1 MMQTID
7 LSGVWQCAIPDM
19 TKPITIPGTLDES
32 GIGHRDEGGKKWHP
46 DTDTSRELYQTEAG
60 IRTRLTRVVTYE
72 GPAEISRTL
81 DWTVP
86 AGKRLFLEVE
96 RSRHLSLR
104 VNGREVPP
112 TRERSVST
120 PGVFE
125 VTGLMTGRDEIT
137 FIADNSYPGWPH
149 DAIAFSTAAT
159 DETQTN
165 WNGLLGYVRLRVEE
179 PTFLEGARVYPH
191 GDTVDVCL
199 EVNAAENHE
208 DTLSFASDALEK
220 PVTAPAFVY
229 AGLQDVW
236 FRNLPLRADVRRWDE
251 EEGNLYTL
259 EAALGE
265 SRCAVRFGVRDF
277 RAEKGVLTLNGRK
290 VFLRSEA
297 NCAVFPEEGHPPME
311 VERWREIL
319 AIYRSYGVNC
329 MRFHSH
335 TPPEAA
341 FIAADEMG
349 MLMQPE
355 LSHWNPETAFE
366 DDASYAYYTGELRQT
381 LRMLANHPSFVM
393 LTFGNELAS
402 GSLGHRRMEEMLALA
417 HGMDNTR
424 LYACASNPHYGWY
437 GSMDSSDFYT
447 SFRLRHTDLRA
458 TYDRMTGYLNHRY
471 PNARNDYEEAMATLR
486 RECGKPVFSFEVGQF
501 EVLPDFDEIDA
512 FRGVTRAVNYELIR
526 RQVQESGAMD
536 TWKKQV
542 EATGE
547 MANLCYRE
555 EVEAALRT
563 ESYSGISL
571 LGIQDFPGQGT
582 ALVGM
587 LNAHLEPKPY
597 PFAQPE
603 RFRAFFRSV
612 LPLVLLDKYTY
623 EAAETLTAQV
633 KLANYGKAPLTSRL
647 TWTLAGA
654 QTTLSGELQETTA
667 PAGGLSVLGSIAI
680 PLDAFDRAEKLTL
693 TVRFG
698 GAENTYPVWVYP
710 QASPV
715 CPANV
720 HECRSLDDA
729 ALQVLAAGGTVYLAP
744 DSTPEALPRSI
755 QAQFSPD
762 FWSVGTFPYQEGGM
776 GQLIDDTHPIFAAFP
791 TENYTNWQWWP
802 MASQRAVILPRR
814 MEAIV
819 TEMDCYAYLRPMA
832 QLLECRCMGGRL
844 MLSSLGLH
852 NLQQYPEARA
862 LQQAVYDYLAQARPL
877 PEQELTAEE
886 IRDMVK

>member
-1 MMQTID
+1 MHTID
-7 LSGVWQCAIPDM
+7 LSGIWQCAIPDM
-19 TKPITIPGTLDES
+19 TRPITIPGTLDES
-32 GIGHRDEGGKKWHP
+32 GIGHRDAGGKKWHP
-46 DTDTSRELYQTEAG
+46 DTDTSRAIYQTDAG
-60 IRTRLTRVVTYE
+60 IRTRLTRVVTCE
-72 GPAEISRTL
+72 GPAEITRTL

-86 AGKRLFLEVE
+86 ADKRLFLEVE

-104 VNGREVPP
+104 LNGREVPP
-112 TRERSVST
+112 ARERSIST
-120 PGVFE
+120 PNVFE
-125 VTGLMTGRDEIT
+125 VTGLMTGHDDIT

-149 DAIAFSTAAT
+149 DAIVFSSAAT

-165 WNGLLGYVRLRVEE
+165 WNGLLGYVRLRIEE
-179 PTFLEGARVYPH
+179 PVFLAGVRVYPH
-191 GDTVDVCL
+191 GDTVDVCVEIDAQEKGETSL
-199 EVNAAENHE
+199 
-208 DTLSFASDALEK
+208 TIASDALEA
-220 PVTAPAFVY
+220 PVAAPAYVY
-229 AGLQDVW
+229 PGAQDVW
-236 FRNLPLRADVRRWDE
+236 LRALPLRGDIRRWDE

-259 EAALGE
+259 TVAMGE
-265 SRCAVRFGVRDF
+265 ETRDVRFGVRDI
-277 RAEKGVLTLNGRK
+277 RAENGILTLNGRRI
-290 VFLRSEA
+290 FLRSEA

-319 AIYRSYGVNC
+319 ALYRSYGVNC

-335 TPPEAA
+335 VPPEAA
-341 FIAADEMG
+341 FTAADEMG

-366 DDASYAYYTGELRQT
+366 SGESYAYYQAELRQT

-393 LTFGNELAS
+393 MTFGNELAC
-402 GSLGHRRMEEMLALA
+402 GSLGHQRMEQLLAMA

-447 SFRLRHTDLRA
+447 SFKLRDTELRA
-458 TYDRMTGYLNHRY
+458 TYDRMMGYLNHRY
-471 PNARNDYEEAMATLR
+471 PSARNSYDQAMVTLR

-501 EVLPDFDEIDA
+501 EVLPDFREIDE

-526 RQVQESGAMD
+526 RQVQESGMLD
-536 TWKKQV
+536 TWEKQV

-563 ESYSGISL
+563 EGYSGISL

-597 PFAQPE
+597 DFARPE

-612 LPLVLLDKYTY
+612 LPLALLEKYTY
-623 EAAETLTAQV
+623 ESSETLSAQV

-647 TWTLAGA
+647 TWTLAGENRS
-654 QTTLSGELQETTA
+654 LSGELDEVTA
-667 PAGGLSVLGSIAI
+667 PAGGLTVLGSIAI
-680 PLDAFDRAEKLTL
+680 PLAGFDRAEKLTL

-710 QASPV
+710 PVEPV

-729 ALQVLAAGGTVYLAP
+729 ALAALASGGTVYLAP
-744 DSTPEALPRSI
+744 DSTEKALPQSI
-755 QAQFSPD
+755 QAQFTPD
-762 FWSVGTFPYQEGGM
+762 FWSVGTFPAQPGGM
-776 GQLIDDTHPIFAAFP
+776 GQLIDAEHPVFAGFP
-791 TENYTNWQWWP
+791 TEHYTNWQWWP
-802 MASQRAVILPRR
+802 MAGRRAMILPRR
-814 MEAIV
+814 MEAII
-819 TEMDCYAYLRPMA
+819 TEMDSYAYLRPMA
-832 QLLECRCMGGRL
+832 QLLECRCGGGRL

-852 NLQQYPEARA
+852 SLRQYPEARA
-862 LQQAVYDYLAQARPL
+862 LQQAIYDYLAQARPL
-877 PEQELTAEE
+877 PAQELTVEE
-886 IRDMVK
+886 VRALVK